1 MKPLIIIAIIIP
13 IIIASIFAVFLVSS
27 MPQQNIENIDEEERE
42 KIAWQLLQ
50 KTYLEQECREL
61 HIGQPEG
68 LQDCYDRIDEEQR
81 LNPPINPQE
90 SETCS
95 IQCLIYDPVCG
106 QDGITYGCG
115 VEDVACHGIEVE
127 YIGECNSSS
136 ETKILYVDSKLVDC
150 VGVGPQQCMLIKE
163 NQDTEWEMFYDNIHG
178 FDYQE
183 GIQYKLHV
191 TISQIENPPT
201 DGSSLKYEL
210 IEILEPQ
217 N

>member
-1 MKPLIIIAIIIP
+1 MKTLIIIAIIIS
-13 IIIASIFAVFLVSS
+13 IVVGIAFTVFLIPS
-27 MPQQNIENIDEEERE
+27 MEQQNHQDIDEEERE

-50 KTYLEQECREL
+50 KTYLEQECREQYM
-61 HIGQPEG
+61 GQHEG

-81 LNPPINPQE
+81 LNPPIKPQE

-106 QDGITYGCG
+106 QDGITYSCG
-115 VEDVACHGIEVE
+115 VEDAACHGIEVE
-127 YIGECNSSS
+127 HFGECNSSS
-136 ETKILYVDSKLVDC
+136 ETKILYVNSKLEDC
-150 VGVGPQQCMLIKE
+150 VGVSPQQCMLIKE
-163 NQDTEWEMFYDNIHG
+163 NQDAEWEMFYDNIHG

-191 TISQIENPPT
+191 MISQIENPPA